1 MSIHLPD
8 TDLISAAQL
17 QALIRSRPD
26 VRILD
31 VRSGGEFEAEHIP
44 GSYNVPLDTL
54 DEHVADLADVSHPVV
69 LVCRSGARASTAHGQ
84 LAAAGKDRLHVLD
97 GGIGSWQAAGG
108 EVRHGDTSRWAMDRQ
123 VRLVAGA
130 IGLGAVAAGTA
141 WYPATFVAG
150 AVGAGLVYSAVSNT
164 CAMANLLARLPY
176 NRTDRC
182 DIDRVLA
189 ELAADVDLTD
199 PTKETAS

>member
-1 MSIHLPD
+1 MSIRLPD
-8 TDLISAAQL
+8 TDAISAAEL
-17 QALIRSRPD
+17 QALLHDRPD

-31 VRSGGEFEAEHIP
+31 VRTGPEFETVHIP
-44 GSYNVPLDTL
+44 GSFNVPLDTL
-54 DEHVADLADVSHPVV
+54 GEHVADLADVSHPVV

-97 GGIGSWQAAGG
+97 GGIGGWQAAGG

-130 IGLGAVAAGTA
+130 LGLGAVAAGAA
-141 WYPATFVAG
+141 WYPATFLAG
-150 AVGAGLVYSAVSNT
+150 AVGAGLVYSAVSNS

-189 ELAADVDLTD
+189 ELAADLAT
-199 PTKETAS
+199 TKETSS